1 MSGDLKKPAKLIDK
15 DLALIEKLP
24 LRNDPGPYLIGKGDV
39 IEFITTNLQDSSVQ
53 NFNAVVAEDGFAN
66 FYNLGRIKV
75 EGFSQSRLEDI
86 IYDRLIEKD
95 IPENFQVIITGFNS
109 KRVFISGQGVMPRV
123 IPYTNRPLFIEEV
136 ISLAGLNQT
145 SSMDT
150 KIEIIRGKSKYTFL
164 YKYDKQ
170 FLVSV

>member
-66 FYNLGRIKV
+66 FL
-75 EGFSQSRLEDI
+75 
-86 IYDRLIEKD
+86 
-95 IPENFQVIITGFNS
+95 
-109 KRVFISGQGVMPRV
+109 
-123 IPYTNRPLFIEEV
+123 
-136 ISLAGLNQT
+136 
-145 SSMDT
+145 
-150 KIEIIRGKSKYTFL
+150 
-164 YKYDKQ
+164 
-170 FLVSV
+170 